1 MKKNTPIFLSEKNID
16 TSIYDTKERQGP
28 PNLINLNNKPTDMW
42 QDLRT
47 TKAERIKLSEQNS
60 TFQEN
65 FKDFDYKQISNPMNS
80 SNESNSVVYE
90 KLGLVHGNY
99 DFLRG
104 TPAAFSKKKKHTK
117 SEMFVSRFELN
128 SEFDNEHTSRLGYFS
143 NDSPNYIA
151 IDPDQYI

>member
-90 KLGLVHGNY
+90 KL
-99 DFLRG
+99 
-104 TPAAFSKKKKHTK
+104 A
-117 SEMFVSRFELN
+117 
-128 SEFDNEHTSRLGYFS
+128 
-143 NDSPNYIA
+143 
-151 IDPDQYI
+151 